1 MNRPIAPLKQAS
13 DAVLLDTSEL
23 DIPGVLEKMKE
34 IIGKKL
40 EKCV

>member
-1 MNRPIAPLKQAS
+1 MNRPIAPLKQAK

-23 DIPGVLEKMKE
+23 SIEQVIAKMKE

-40 EKCV
+40 EK